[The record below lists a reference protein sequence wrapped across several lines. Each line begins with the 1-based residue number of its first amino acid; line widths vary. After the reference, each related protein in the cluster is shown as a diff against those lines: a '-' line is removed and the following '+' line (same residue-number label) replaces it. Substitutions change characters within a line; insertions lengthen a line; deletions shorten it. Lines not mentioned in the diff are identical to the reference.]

1 MELVLNL
8 LLFSTIYDQQTIVL
22 NRHAKQSS
30 QLGCRS
36 KRIGLNTSH
45 FKQVENGSGQLGCE
59 WVGPVPKFSHEKK
72 NAKILMRIN
81 QINQGKEL
89 HLIPFV
95 FFCFVLFF
103 FFFLVK
109 WAPTIIKLFVLLLYM

>member
-1 MELVLNL
+1 M
-8 LLFSTIYDQQTIVL
+8 
-22 NRHAKQSS
+22 
-30 QLGCRS
+30 
-36 KRIGLNTSH
+36 SH
-45 FKQVENGSGQLGCE
+45 FKQVEIGLGQLGCE

-81 QINQGKEL
+81 QINQGNEL

-95 FFCFVLFF
+95 LFCFFFF

>member
-1 MELVLNL
+1 MELILNL

-45 FKQVENGSGQLGCE
+45 FKQVEIGLGQLGCE

-72 NAKILMRIN
+72 KCQNFDEN
-81 QINQGKEL
+81 
-89 HLIPFV
+89 
-95 FFCFVLFF
+95 
-103 FFFLVK
+103 
-109 WAPTIIKLFVLLLYM
+109 